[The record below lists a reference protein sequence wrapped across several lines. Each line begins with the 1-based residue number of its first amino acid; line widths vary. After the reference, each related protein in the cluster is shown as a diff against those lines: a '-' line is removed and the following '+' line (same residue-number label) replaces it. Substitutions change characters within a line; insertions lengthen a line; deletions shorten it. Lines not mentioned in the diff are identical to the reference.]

1 MVGEKKKKKA
11 WEYLVWEIEKNEEEK
26 KKEDSVLKDT
36 VKYPNICINTVLEE
50 KIETK
55 WNKDYL
61 SK

>member
-1 MVGEKKKKKA
+1 M
-11 WEYLVWEIEKNEEEK
+11 K

-36 VKYPNICINTVLEE
+36 IKYLNIFINTVLEE

-61 SK
+61 NK

>member
-1 MVGEKKKKKA
+1 MVDLKFKKKK
-11 WEYLVWEIEKNEEEK
+11 LEITWSEKQEKMK

-36 VKYPNICINTVLEE
+36 ITYLNIFINTVLEE

-61 SK
+61 NK

>member
-1 MVGEKKKKKA
+1 MVDLKFKKKK
-11 WEYLVWEIEKNEEEK
+11 LEITWSEKQEKMK

-36 VKYPNICINTVLEE
+36 IKYLNIFINTVLEE

-61 SK
+61 NK